1 MRTVWNIYSKS
12 PRALV
17 KEIILVDDD
26 SDHEE
31 LGKKLDDYVKTIPVK
46 VVVLRMMK
54 RGGLI
59 QAKILA
65 AKYVT
70 VIVLCLSRPSLL
82 ILFFD

>member
-17 KEIILVDDD
+17 KEIILVDDA

-31 LGKKLDDYVKTIPVK
+31 LHQHLEQAVKDVPVK
-46 VVVLRMMK
+46 VVILRMME
-54 RGGLI
+54 RAGLI

-70 VIVLCLSRPSLL
+70 VRSIRL
-82 ILFFD
+82 